1 MMNSKYDDLTGRD
14 DVQNFLK
21 MMKEKNIEDQKL
33 KYMLEKMVPTS
44 EKVENFLNEQ
54 MAILM
59 EANKQGL
66 I

>member
-33 KYMLEKMVPTS
+33 KNMLEKMSPTS
-44 EKVENFLNEQ
+44 EKVQNFLNEQ

>member
-1 MMNSKYDDLTGRD
+1 MISKYDDLTGRD

-33 KYMLEKMVPTS
+33 KNMLEKMSPTS
-44 EKVENFLNEQ
+44 EKVQNFLNEQ

-59 EANKQGL
+59 AANKQGL

>member
-1 MMNSKYDDLTGRD
+1 MNSKYDDLTGRD

-44 EKVENFLNEQ
+44 EKVQNFLNEQ

>member
-1 MMNSKYDDLTGRD
+1 MNSKYDDLTGRD

-33 KYMLEKMVPTS
+33 KNMLEKMSPTS
-44 EKVENFLNEQ
+44 EKVQNFLNEQ

-59 EANKQGL
+59 AANKQGL

>member
-44 EKVENFLNEQ
+44 EKVQNFLNEQ

>member
-1 MMNSKYDDLTGRD
+1 MISKYDDLTGRD

-33 KYMLEKMVPTS
+33 KNMLEKMSPTS
-44 EKVENFLNEQ
+44 EKVQNFLNEQ

-59 EANKQGL
+59 AANKQGF

>member
-33 KYMLEKMVPTS
+33 KYMLEKMSPTS
-44 EKVENFLNEQ
+44 EKVQNFLNKQ

-59 EANKQGL
+59 AADKQGF

>member
-1 MMNSKYDDLTGRD
+1 MSLM
-14 DVQNFLK
+14 NFLK

-44 EKVENFLNEQ
+44 EKVQNFLNEQ